1 MSFKVKINEAEK
13 SDCPIIRFFTKI
25 NLIFKIVDCA
35 LIQTAIHGHNF
46 SQATKRSFD
55 LVMRNSSRYMAVTEV
70 NFNPISYKNTT
81 ILPKLTVYL
90 KRYYYIFFQTFTFIF
105 YMIMIIISVIVGLIM
120 YGILDPTFNQQE
132 SYIFEQAFT
141 MPLIIFCIVLIM
153 VFPYFFLL
161 STAVK
166 TILLCTF
173 NDVLE
178 NDELIKKSY
187 LMNVQLHK
195 MLTE

>member
-1 MSFKVKINEAEK
+1 
-13 SDCPIIRFFTKI
+13 
-25 NLIFKIVDCA
+25 
-35 LIQTAIHGHNF
+35 
-46 SQATKRSFD
+46 
-55 LVMRNSSRYMAVTEV
+55 
-70 NFNPISYKNTT
+70 
-81 ILPKLTVYL
+81 
-90 KRYYYIFFQTFTFIF
+90 
-105 YMIMIIISVIVGLIM
+105 MIMIIISVIVGLIM

-178 NDELIKKSY
+178 NDELIKKPY